1 MTEELAGTM
10 FKFALPEVTDV
21 ALTPAKLA
29 NPVDVGVKLRVYEIE
44 EVLVGIKVHVE
55 VFAPSVVTFEQ
66 LVMAL
71 PLLKKVIFP
80 ATLDVALIVADAP

>member
-1 MTEELAGTM
+1 MAGTI
-10 FKFALPEVTDV
+10 FKVALPAVTGV
-21 ALTPAKLA
+21 ELTPAKLA
-29 NPVDVGVKLRVYEIE
+29 KPVDVGVKLRVYEIE
-44 EVLVGIKVHVE
+44 EVLVGVKVHVE
-55 VFAPSVVTFEQ
+55 VFDPSVVTFEQ